1 MRNDTIYL
9 IGWILFVLSA
19 VGFITS
25 SLQSGD
31 APGLVGSVLFLVA
44 CLIFLIPFFR
54 REPE

>member
-1 MRNDTIYL
+1 MRNHNINL
-9 IGWILFVLSA
+9 IGWVLFVVSA
-19 VGFITS
+19 LGFIMS

-31 APGLVGSVLFLVA
+31 VPSLVGGIFFLVA